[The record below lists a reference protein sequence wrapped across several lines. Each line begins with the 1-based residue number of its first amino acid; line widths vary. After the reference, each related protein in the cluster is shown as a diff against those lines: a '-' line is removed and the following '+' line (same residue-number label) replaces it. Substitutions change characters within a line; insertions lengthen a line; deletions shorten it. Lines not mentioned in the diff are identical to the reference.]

1 MIVKLGDLVQIKL
14 HSQTSK
20 IRNKN
25 EIWLV
30 IGWNGFNDY
39 ISVQNV
45 STGERCQIN
54 LSVLKHFK
62 SDKK

>member
-1 MIVKLGDLVQIKL
+1 MIVKLGDLVQLKCHTKTVPS
-14 HSQTSK
+14 HSPQ
-20 IRNKN
+20 

-39 ISVQNV
+39 IRVQNV
-45 STGERCQIN
+45 RTGYVCQYN
-54 LSVLKHFK
+54 MALLKHFK